1 MTKITLPEK
10 FTHQYFKSILNEMQL
25 LFRSEGRLIE
35 GVFLDASNIRKVN
48 ILGLLLIYK
57 FLEYSILKNCFNRPA
72 CNVFRN
78 TTILE
83 HVDKYGFKPFMQMF
97 VNSTIPSDYS
107 IKFNKTDGIF
117 VAPMVLH
124 RGLSKEKTEEQYKS
138 KISDYYSYNSQIS
151 FIVLLSVGEIAS
163 NFSEHAVDD
172 TKSILVA
179 SGNRDY
185 FEIACADTGNGVIS
199 TLSPC
204 LENERKQGYQVLM
217 QSMLRGVSSKLN
229 DGHMGY
235 GLWLINQIIEGTRG
249 ELLICSEGAYVY
261 RRGKRINKGE
271 CGYWKG
277 TIVYLRIYLTNESML
292 QSVIDNWKRMFLK
305 HKIQRV

>member
-1 MTKITLPEK
+1 MKITLPEK

-25 LFRSEGRLIE
+25 LFRSEDKLIE

-48 ILGLLLIYK
+48 ILGILLIYK
-57 FLEYSILKNCFNRPA
+57 FLEYAILKNCFNSPK
-72 CNVFRN
+72 CNVFSN

-97 VNSTIPSDYS
+97 VNCTIPLDYS

-117 VAPMVLH
+117 IAPMVLH

-138 KISDYYSYNSQIS
+138 KIRDYYNYDSQIT
-151 FIVLLSVGEIAS
+151 FAVLQCVGEIAS

-185 FEIACADTGNGVIS
+185 FEIACADTGNGVVS

-204 LENERKQGYQVLM
+204 LEYEHKRGYQVLT
-217 QSMLRGVSSKLN
+217 QSILRGISSKLD

-235 GLWLINQIIEGTRG
+235 GLWLINQFVEGTGG
-249 ELLICSEGAYVY
+249 ELLICSEGAYLY
-261 RRGKRINKGE
+261 RRGKRIDKGE
-271 CGYWKG
+271 SGYWKG
-277 TIVYLRIYLTNESML
+277 TIVYLRIYLTNKLML